1 MSETRCRMTSSEI
14 ARAREASKRQAAAA
28 AIKVEVRWER
38 DQMTPAECQRVD
50 QAFDALCLRALNRLR
65 GATA

>member
-1 MSETRCRMTSSEI
+1 MSSKQAAIE
-14 ARAREASKRQAAAA
+14 REARKRAAAAA
-28 AIKVEVRWER
+28 AIKVTVCWER

-50 QAFDALCLRALNRLR
+50 QAFDALFLRALNRLR